1 MMNELDMLK
10 VKVFDNMIE
19 DNLSY
24 WGEEETIK
32 MVINQGN
39 LSYSEV
45 VALFEE
51 WAVSPETVREVVEEL
66 IDEEELDEDYMEG

>member
-1 MMNELDMLK
+1 MINELDMVK
-10 VKVFDNMIE
+10 VKAFDNMIE
-19 DNLSY
+19 DHLSY

-32 MVINQGN
+32 MVINQGE